1 MKTVNAP
8 TVGDR
13 AVQLALRE
21 RGVPYAWAG
30 TTPAGF
36 DCSGFTRWVYAQL
49 GIRLPHSSYAQ
60 WEMGRHV
67 GRAALR
73 PGDLVFF
80 SGLGHVGIYIGGGR
94 FIHSPQTGEVVSIA
108 PLHSGWYGGTYD
120 GAVRLP
126 HTQRPWLDPHQTGI
140 ARRFRARS

>member
-1 MKTVNAP
+1 M
-8 TVGDR
+8 GDR
-13 AVQLALRE
+13 AVRIALRE
-21 RGVPYAWAG
+21 RGVPYVWAG
-30 TTPAGF
+30 STPAGF

-60 WEMGRHV
+60 WDMGRHIP
-67 GRAALR
+67 RSALR

-80 SGLGHVGIYIGGGR
+80 AGNGHVGIYVGGGR

-108 PLHSGWYGGTYD
+108 ALSSAWYGAAYD

-126 HTQRPWLDPHQTGI
+126 GTQR
-140 ARRFRARS
+140 ARLVPRPRRVVRHWPNRR